1 MPTTSIIWLVAV
13 TATVFYSLGYVTK
26 KYKHHGGLIKNL
38 TDFNDAGI
46 KNFVDHVY
54 SK

>member
-1 MPTTSIIWLVAV
+1 MPLTSIVFLVIT
-13 TATVFYSLGYVTK
+13 TAIVFFNLGYVTK
-26 KYKHHGGLIKNL
+26 KYINRGGLIKNL
-38 TDFNDAGI
+38 TDINNPGI

>member
-1 MPTTSIIWLVAV
+1 MPLTSIIWLVIV
-13 TATVFYSLGYVTK
+13 TAMASFTIGYITK
-26 KYKHHGGLIKNL
+26 KYINRGGLIKNL
-38 TDFNDAGI
+38 TDINNPGI